1 MRHDPF
7 DGLDQ
12 TGINGVAD
20 GLDRG
25 GILGLSQDKMSLV
38 REKKEEIEKVLI
50 WKGCEFWPSKISRD
64 PLGISFFI
72 PVDLYSVDLGCDHCH
87 GSSK

>member
-50 WKGCEFWPSKISRD
+50 
-64 PLGISFFI
+64 
-72 PVDLYSVDLGCDHCH
+72 
-87 GSSK
+87 

>member
-1 MRHDPF
+1 MLESFISTSIECIFKASKSESVEKSRGSMRHDPF

-50 WKGCEFWPSKISRD
+50 
-64 PLGISFFI
+64 
-72 PVDLYSVDLGCDHCH
+72 
-87 GSSK
+87 